1 MESRHPVRSLNRILI
16 AASLFV
22 VVAPVAGANAVDAP
36 VSGPGVAA
44 IAGSS
49 PDDLAVQTQASRAV
63 VAVSV
68 PLRTVVASGG
78 SGQNGII
85 QLKVGS
91 APSIPVMLDTGS
103 VGLRIWGNKPPG
115 STVGSTPISTQLGG
129 KQIPGYVGSA
139 RVTIGGVTT
148 AVAVPFQLINSS
160 NSWVQGW
167 KKIGVVGILGIG
179 VGAGDLTNPLVALPG
194 TLGMRWS
201 VHIGRLGSNNKQTP
215 GALIL
220 GAQPASDSAMRLQLP
235 PAGAD
240 VNGAKLWND
249 HEANGCWKFGVA
261 PEQCMPT
268 WLDSGFTKMT
278 IVGRRFANLPTDSKG
293 VLKSGTPISVAA
305 GSSASYG
312 LHFVAGTTGS
322 QNLTQVIARGKES
335 INTGNTIFFDHTV
348 TYDASVGK
356 IFVATPATSAGKV
369 SSS

>member
-1 MESRHPVRSLNRILI
+1 MRSNIRLVITTVSLILI
-16 AASLFV
+16 GFPAASAHA
-22 VVAPVAGANAVDAP
+22 APDSGSGA
-36 VSGPGVAA
+36 GVAA
-44 IAGSS
+44 IAGLS
-49 PDDLAVQTQASRAV
+49 PDEVAIQTQASRAV

-68 PLRTVVASGG
+68 PMKTVVASGG

-85 QLKVGS
+85 ELKVGS

-103 VGLRIWGNKPPG
+103 VGLRIWGNKPSG
-115 STVGSTPISTQLGG
+115 STVGSTPISTRLGG
-129 KQIPGYVGSA
+129 KQIPGFVGSA

-160 NSWVQGW
+160 NTWIQGW
-167 KKIGVVGILGIG
+167 KKIGVAGILGIG
-179 VGAGDLTNPLVALPG
+179 VGVGDLTNPLVALPG
-194 TLGMRWS
+194 TLGLRWS
-201 VHIGRLGSNNKQTP
+201 VHIGRLGTNNKQTA
-215 GALIL
+215 GALVL

-235 PAGAD
+235 SAGVD
-240 VNGAKLWND
+240 INGAKLWND
-249 HEANGCWKFGVA
+249 HVANGCWKFGVT

-278 IVGRRFANLPTDSKG
+278 IVGHRFANLPTNSKG

-312 LHFVAGTTGS
+312 VYFVAGTTGS

-335 INTGNTIFFDHTV
+335 INTGNAIFFDHTV

-356 IFVATPATSAGKV
+356 IFVATPAPTAGKV
-369 SSS
+369 ASS